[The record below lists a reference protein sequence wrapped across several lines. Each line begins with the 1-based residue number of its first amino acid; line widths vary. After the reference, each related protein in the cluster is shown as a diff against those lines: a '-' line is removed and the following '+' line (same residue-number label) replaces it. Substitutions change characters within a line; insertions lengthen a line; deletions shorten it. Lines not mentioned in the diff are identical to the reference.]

1 MEEKKDKYVLWFKEI
16 SIEDTPLVGGKNAA
30 LGEMYGS
37 LTKLGINV
45 PNGFAL
51 TSKAYW
57 HFLETADIKL
67 EIEAILKDLDTNDLS
82 DLQRRGAKIREII
95 LEAELPE
102 NLKEEDRKSTRLNSS
117 HTDISRMPSS
127 A

>member
-1 MEEKKDKYVLWFKEI
+1 MEDKKDKYILWFKDL
-16 SIEDTPLVGGKNAA
+16 SIEDTPLVGGKNSA

-57 HFLETADIKL
+57 HFLETADIRI
-67 EIEAILKDLDTNDLS
+67 EIEAILKDLDHHDIK
-82 DLQRRGAKIREII
+82 DLQMRGAKIREII
-95 LEAELPE
+95 LEADFL
-102 NLKEEDRKSTRLNSS
+102 
-117 HTDISRMPSS
+117 II
-127 A
+127 